1 MKTSV
6 FITAV
11 SGSGKSTVSRALND
25 LGYESYD
32 LESIPGLFKVV
43 DSKTNKPIAG
53 KSVGDLTVENESEW
67 VCDLKKLKQIIN
79 KQRAKVAFYCAG
91 TSRTEE
97 LIAIFDHTIVLQ
109 VSDKTTL
116 KRLATR
122 KPHEFG
128 GTQKIRDWV
137 LTWKHKVEADWL
149 AAGGIGIS
157 AEPQPKI
164 VAQNIV
170 NRFKV

>member
-11 SGSGKSTVSRALND
+11 SGSGKSTVSRALSD

-32 LESIPGLFKVV
+32 LESIPGLFSLVYENT
-43 DSKTNKPIAG
+43 DKPIEG
-53 KSVGDLTVENESEW
+53 KSVGDITEKEEGEW
-67 VCDLKKLKQIIN
+67 ICNLEKLRQIIAAQ
-79 KQRAKVAFYCAG
+79 KSKVAFYCAG

-97 LIAIFDHTIVLQ
+97 LMKEFDQTIILQ

-116 KRLATR
+116 ERLSTR

-128 GTQKIRDWV
+128 GKSEVREWV
-137 LTWKHKVEADWL
+137 LTWKHQLETDWL
-149 AAGGIGIS
+149 AAGGVGIS
-157 AEPQPKI
+157 AEPEPKI

-170 NRFKV
+170 NRFNV